1 MRLTIL
7 HTNDIHGRQERIAQI
22 ATLVREEKARAEHQV
37 LYLDAGDVEDPS
49 NHLSNVTRGTAMHRL
64 LGQALCD
71 AATVGNAS
79 WLRYG
84 ADVLGEH
91 ARVSPFPQLLANFT
105 PVSGPVPYVLFGEV
119 GVFGLTAPLRGMFE
133 GIDWG
138 FDALDELEVARRCC
152 HALRGKGAHFVV
164 LLSHL
169 GLDVPGEPWDDR
181 RLAAELQDDLDLIV
195 GGHTHQLLPEGERV
209 GRVLIVH
216 AGEFGDHVGRVA
228 VDGKTISASM
238 IAVSAELEPHP
249 SVETEARRIERE
261 VVELL
266 SEPIGVLD
274 ERLDAAWVAQ
284 MLRVRMHADVG
295 LFAEGLVVGTL
306 PAGLLTRG
314 ALWEFSPTGN
324 NPGIAEMT
332 GRQLRDLLRRA
343 ANPAVV
349 ADTPKPLRGRRRGRL
364 FVAGLNPEQIDD
376 ERLYTVAATDW
387 VLDSYGGYTKKEW
400 ALQVRYDF
408 PITIREA
415 IEAALHD
422 QSKGISHS

>member
-1 MRLTIL
+1 V
-7 HTNDIHGRQERIAQI
+7 Q
-22 ATLVREEKARAEHQV
+22 
-37 LYLDAGDVEDPS
+37 
-49 NHLSNVTRGTAMHRL
+49 
-64 LGQALCD
+64 
-71 AATVGNAS
+71 
-79 WLRYG
+79 
-84 ADVLGEH
+84 
-91 ARVSPFPQLLANFT
+91 
-105 PVSGPVPYVLFGEV
+105 
-119 GVFGLTAPLRGMFE
+119 
-133 GIDWG
+133 
-138 FDALDELEVARRCC
+138 
-152 HALRGKGAHFVV
+152 
-164 LLSHL
+164 
-169 GLDVPGEPWDDR
+169 
-181 RLAAELQDDLDLIV
+181 
-195 GGHTHQLLPEGERV
+195 
-209 GRVLIVH
+209 

-228 VDGKTISASM
+228 VDGKTTSAGV

-266 SEPIGVLD
+266 SEPISVLD

-284 MLRVRMHADVG
+284 MLRARMHADVG

-306 PAGLLTRG
+306 PPGQLTRG

-324 NPGIAEMT
+324 NPGVAEMT

-343 ANPAVV
+343 ENPVVV
-349 ADTPKPLRGRRRGRL
+349 ADTPRPLRGRRRGRL

-408 PITIREA
+408 PVTIREA

-422 QSKGISHS
+422 QGKGICHS